1 MLRRIKAKI
10 IEKYNKTLFPYSE
23 NIKNKNVI
31 NSFNKILKN
40 SKNSQRKYKN
50 LLIDG
55 GFYNLGYFYRLQLLR
70 AALKGNQIK
79 EHAFIWDCNIKL
91 CKKLLKSIG
100 IKNISCLKGDFDKE
114 IFSKVPTKITSKE
127 DLLNIKLP
135 FNILSLYDS
144 VPKLQKSKVVI
155 NDENLKLISIDFYI
169 Q

>member
-1 MLRRIKAKI
+1 MNKI
-10 IEKYNKTLFPYSE
+10 DQLILYVKLLKL
-23 NIKNKNVI
+23 II

-100 IKNISCLKGDFDKE
+100 IK
-114 IFSKVPTKITSKE
+114 TSFE
-127 DLLNIKLP
+127 T
-135 FNILSLYDS
+135 F
-144 VPKLQKSKVVI
+144 
-155 NDENLKLISIDFYI
+155 
-169 Q
+169 